1 MTTLRIPRRVG
12 AVLAAGAALLAAC
25 GGETASTSSTIPLAP
40 RVTVTSVKG
49 DPQSELIATIY
60 ARVLEEA
67 GFRVARKDAVELD
80 RAGYIQAIADGEFQL
95 IPDMSLPLKKFLWSD
110 GNAPVTT
117 DPATTGGE
125 VVKGG
130 NSVAEQLLAIETA
143 LPDGVSVSGGALAEQ
158 KNVVACSPAFV
169 KASGEAQL
177 ITITNLLDA
186 ETPARIGATAA
197 MLADTSI
204 GFPVLADV
212 YSADFTSVELGDDTS
227 ASVAAAV
234 KDDTADCFLLDSLDP
249 ALGASDLEVLA
260 DDKAFV
266 PGNAVVALLA
276 GGIATPDLLASL
288 ESVATV
294 LTTARL
300 NGMMV
305 EILVNGTDPSEVGE
319 AFWRTVGSTAG
330 AIDTGLTDTT
340 AVAPETTAGSSETTA
355 AATDTTGG

>member
-1 MTTLRIPRRVG
+1 MTTMRNSRRVG
-12 AVLAAGAALLAAC
+12 AVLAASAALLAAC
-25 GGETASTSSTIPLAP
+25 GSDSASTTSTIPLAP
-40 RVTVTSVKG
+40 RVTVTSVKD

-60 ARVLEEA
+60 ARVLDEA

-95 IPDMSLPLKKFLWSD
+95 IPDMSLPLKKFLWAD

-130 NSVAEQLLAIETA
+130 NSVTEQLIAIEAA
-143 LPDGVSVSGGALAEQ
+143 LPEGVSVSGGALAEQ
-158 KNVVACSPAFV
+158 KNVVACAPAFV
-169 KASGEAQL
+169 AASTEAQL
-177 ITITNLLDA
+177 ITITNLLEA

-197 MLADTSI
+197 TLADTAT
-204 GFPVLADV
+204 GFPVLAEV
-212 YSADFTSVELGDDTS
+212 YSADFVAVEIGDDTS
-227 ASVAAAV
+227 ESVAAAI

-249 ALGASDLEVLA
+249 ALSATDLEVLA

-276 GGIATPDLLASL
+276 GSIATPDLLAAL

-294 LTTARL
+294 LTSNRL
-300 NGMMV
+300 NGMLV
-305 EILVNGTDPSEVGE
+305 EILVNGTDPAEVGE

-330 AIDTGLTDTT
+330 AIDTG
-340 AVAPETTAGSSETTA
+340 A
-355 AATDTTGG
+355 

>member
-12 AVLAAGAALLAAC
+12 AVLAAGAAFLAAC
-25 GGETASTSSTIPLAP
+25 GGESAAPTSTIPLAP
-40 RVTVTSVKG
+40 RVTVTSVQG

-67 GFRVARKDAVELD
+67 GFRVARKDAVDLD

-143 LPDGVSVSGGALAEQ
+143 LPEGVSVSGGSLAEQ
-158 KNVVACSPAFV
+158 KNVVACTPAYV
-169 KASGEAQL
+169 KASGDAQL
-177 ITITNLLDA
+177 ITITNLLEA
-186 ETPARIGATAA
+186 ETPVRIGATAA

-204 GFPVLADV
+204 GFPALVDT
-212 YSADFTSVELGDDTS
+212 YSADFVGVEIGDDTA
-227 ASVAAAV
+227 ASVTAAV
-234 KDDTADCFLLDSLDP
+234 KDDTVDCFLLDSLDP
-249 ALGASDLEVLA
+249 ALSGSDLEVLA

-266 PGNAVVALLA
+266 SGNAVVALLA
-276 GGIATPDLLASL
+276 GSIATPDLLATL

-294 LTTARL
+294 LTTSRL
-300 NGMMV
+300 NGMLV

-330 AIDTGLTDTT
+330 AIDTGITDTT
-340 AVAPETTAGSSETTA
+340 AVSETTA
-355 AATDTTGG
+355 ATETTAVTDTTGA

>member
-1 MTTLRIPRRVG
+1 MTTMRNPRRVG
-12 AVLAAGAALLAAC
+12 AVLAASAALLASC
-25 GGETASTSSTIPLAP
+25 GGDSSTTSSTVPLPP

-60 ARVLEEA
+60 ARVLDEA

-110 GNAPVTT
+110 ENAPVTT

-125 VVKGG
+125 VVEGG
-130 NSVAEQLLAIETA
+130 NSVTEQLIAIEAA

-158 KNVVACSPAFV
+158 KNVIACTPAFV
-169 KASGEAQL
+169 EADAEAQL
-177 ITITNLLDA
+177 ITITDLLDG

-197 MLADTSI
+197 TLADTAI
-204 GFPVLADV
+204 GFPALTDT
-212 YSADFTSVELGDDTS
+212 YSADFVAVEIGDDTGE
-227 ASVAAAV
+227 SVAAAV
-234 KDDTADCFLLDSLDP
+234 DGDTADCFLLDSLDP
-249 ALGASDLEVLA
+249 ALAAADLEVLA

-266 PGNAVVALLA
+266 PGNAVVALVA
-276 GGIATPDLLASL
+276 GSVATPDLLASL

-294 LTTARL
+294 LTSSRL
-300 NGMMV
+300 NEMLV

-330 AIDTGLTDTT
+330 AIDTG
-340 AVAPETTAGSSETTA
+340 A
-355 AATDTTGG
+355 

>member
-1 MTTLRIPRRVG
+1 MTTMRIPRRVG
-12 AVLAAGAALLAAC
+12 AVLAAGAVFLAAC
-25 GGETASTSSTIPLAP
+25 GGEDSTSSSTIPLAP

-95 IPDMSLPLKKFLWSD
+95 IPDMSLPLRTFLLAD
-110 GNAPVTT
+110 GSSTVTT
-117 DPATTGGE
+117 SGD
-125 VVKGG
+125 VVAGG
-130 NSVAEQLLAIETA
+130 NSVTEQLIAIEAA
-143 LPDGVSVSGGALAEQ
+143 LPEGVSVSGGALAEQ
-158 KNVVACSPAFV
+158 KNVVACTPTYV
-169 KASGEAQL
+169 KASAASQL

-197 MLADTSI
+197 MLADAET
-204 GFPVLADV
+204 GFPALTDV
-212 YSADFTSVELGDDTS
+212 YSADFVAVEIGDDTS
-227 ASVAAAV
+227 ESVAAAV
-234 KDDTADCFLLDSLDP
+234 EADTADCFLLDSLDP
-249 ALGASDLEVLA
+249 ALSGSDLEVLA

-300 NGMMV
+300 NGMLV
-305 EILVNGTDPSEVGE
+305 EILVNGTNPSEVGE

-330 AIDTGLTDTT
+330 AIDTDLTETS
-340 AVAPETTAGSSETTA
+340 VSETTVSETSVSETTVSETTA
-355 AATDTTGG
+355 VTETTGA